1 MRAPAVEAELTAEDK
16 ADEEEA
22 QERAPVT
29 EAERQTTDRRA
40 KTDEVATQERVSA
53 VEAEL
58 TAEDKTDEEEAQER
72 ACCRRGEA
80 ADHRQNPTQERAPAV
95 EAEQQTD

>member
-29 EAERQTTDRRA
+29 EAERKTTYRA

-58 TAEDKTDEEEAQER
+58 TAEDKTDEEAAQER
-72 ACCRRGEA
+72 A
-80 ADHRQNPTQERAPAV
+80 
-95 EAEQQTD
+95 